1 MNIDKSHNS
10 ALTNRHHSIK
20 LLTTV
25 VFSAVVISFGK
36 YAFMALI
43 PMSLYPI
50 ILFSVSK
57 LSLKQIMKRVL
68 WLEPIFLGIGILN
81 PFFDKDYFV
90 FMGLSV
96 SYGFIS
102 LLTLMI
108 KSVLIISTTYL
119 MANEIIIEEALL
131 GLNLP
136 YLFVTQISLTY
147 RYISVL
153 LSEIKSME
161 LAYKLRSGLKDKIS
175 LFHLGSFL
183 GSLLLRTLDK
193 AERIHQAMIL
203 KGFDG
208 NGIKFRNRQ
217 INHRDWVSFFSWSIG
232 FMILKTLGIWIW

>member
-1 MNIDKSHNS
+1 MNIDKSRKS
-10 ALTNRHHSIK
+10 ALTNRHHSIM

-50 ILFSVSK
+50 VLFSVSK
-57 LSLKQIMKRVL
+57 LSLKQVMKRVL

-81 PFFDKDYFV
+81 PFLDKHYFI

-102 LLTLMI
+102 LITLMI

-131 GLNLP
+131 GLHLP

-161 LAYKLRSGLKDKIS
+161 LAYKLRSGIKDKIS

-183 GSLLLRTLDK
+183 GTLLLRTLDK

-208 NGIKFRNRQ
+208 NGINFGNRQ

-232 FMILKTLGIWIW
+232 FIILKILGIWIW